1 MTRLLLVALLAPL
14 VGRCC
19 IPIAPGD
26 GTAFLRGRI
35 DPPASE
41 SDCRVRIIQRQTR
54 EEVGDFPVE
63 GAFRLEVPVSEC
75 PDSYVAEL
83 FCGGNLVRVV
93 AFDYPRE
100 ASLVRPLNLGP
111 VY

>member
-1 MTRLLLVALLAPL
+1 VTRLVLVVFLADL

-19 IPIAPGD
+19 LPIAPGD

-35 DPPASE
+35 DPPASD
-41 SDCRVRIIQRQTR
+41 SACRVRILERRTR
-54 EEVGDFPVE
+54 AEVGVFPVE
-63 GAFRLEVPVSEC
+63 GAFQLEVPVSEC
-75 PDSYVAEL
+75 PDAYVAEL

-100 ASLVRPLNLGP
+100 ASRVRPLNLGP
-111 VY
+111 VH